1 LEQNDLSLVSV
12 AVLHEALQPAA
23 LLERFAARKAHGLAQ
38 NHPFLE
44 IKGTK
49 GQLQGDDVAAR
60 TYNDNIAFK
69 CLHYSVTEASQHVEV
84 TVVKKVAG
92 QEFEFGIRTV
102 EDTAKESAEFEPI
115 NKVV

>member
-1 LEQNDLSLVSV
+1 MEQNDVSQVSV
-12 AVLHEALQPAA
+12 KVLHEALQPVA
-23 LLERFAARKAHGLAQ
+23 LLERFAARKAHGLSQ

-49 GQLQGDDVAAR
+49 GQIQGDDVSAK

-84 TVVKKVAG
+84 TVVKKVPG
-92 QEFEFGIRTV
+92 
-102 EDTAKESAEFEPI
+102 
-115 NKVV
+115 